1 MKEVLRSAVSLAVLA
16 SCWGGLA
23 APLDAQATCRPPT
36 DLRVCQDTYGQTA
49 NRVFLVWTNGESSYS
64 SIEVTL
70 DGQVADE
77 VAGTARLAYIDD
89 LAPGSHTFGVRGV
102 CGTTTSTAATQTFQ
116 VVTATPHD
124 HPLDSMGCTFD
135 AGMSRWTVTFD
146 LGADPSLFIDV
157 YRRRA
162 GSSFLEYV
170 RTVFGDS
177 TAITV
182 GGAATDRLFFQFFDE
197 NCYGSEFLS
206 CPPGPPPPCV
216 PVTDVTVCQDIYGAT
231 RGRVFVRWTPGAADY
246 TGFDVFLD
254 GVKVGTASAGRRQL
268 YVDPVTPGAH
278 TFEVQG
284 ICDAESASRVAHPFA
299 VLTASP
305 HTSPQ
310 TSLRCAYDA
319 NDRVLS
325 ATWSP
330 GPQPSEFIDVY
341 LRIPGESL
349 LDFRATVA
357 GDRTRV
363 DIPNA
368 DPDDEVVLQF
378 FNETCYG
385 SPLITCTEGAGE
397 GFIRGDSDGNG
408 TVNIADATNTLGYL
422 FLGSREPLC
431 FDAADTNDDARIDIG
446 DPVFTL
452 NWLFSGG
459 PDPPPP
465 GGLACGTDPTADAFP
480 ECLTAACP

>member
-1 MKEVLRSAVSLAVLA
+1 MKEVLRTAVTVAVFA
-16 SCWGGLA
+16 SCLTSLPA
-23 APLDAQATCRPPT
+23 RLDAQATCRPPT
-36 DLRVCQDTYGQTA
+36 DLRVCQDTYGPSD
-49 NRVFLVWTNGESSYS
+49 NRVFLVWTNGETSYS
-64 SIEVTL
+64 SIEVTIN
-70 DGQVADE
+70 GE
-77 VAGTARLAYIDD
+77 VAGEAPGTARLAYIDE
-89 LAPGSHTFGVRGV
+89 LAPGSYTFGVRGH
-102 CGTTTSTAATQTFQ
+102 CGATTSTEATQTFQ

-124 HPLDSMGCTFD
+124 NPLDSLSCTYD
-135 AGMSRWTVTFD
+135 AGMSRWTVTLD

-162 GSSFLEYV
+162 GNGFLEYV

-182 GGAATDRLFFQFFDE
+182 AGAATDRLFFQFFDE

-231 RGRVFVRWTPGAADY
+231 RGRVFVRWTPGAANY

-254 GVKVGTASAGRRQL
+254 GVKVGTAGAGRRML

-284 ICDAESASRVAHPFA
+284 ICDAESASRVVHPFT
-299 VLTASP
+299 VLTSSP

-319 NDRVLS
+319 TDRVLS

-341 LRIPGESL
+341 LRIPGNSL

-363 DIPNA
+363 DLPNA

-378 FNETCYG
+378 FNEACYG
-385 SPLITCTEGAGE
+385 SPLITCTEGPGD
-397 GFIRGDSDGNG
+397 GFIRGDTDGSG
-408 TVNIADATNTLGYL
+408 RVEITDSVSTLGYL

-431 FDAADTNDDARIDIG
+431 FDAADSNDDARIDIG
-446 DPVFTL
+446 DAVFVL
-452 NWLFSGG
+452 NWLFGDGSA
-459 PDPPPP
+459 PPAP
-465 GGLACGTDPTADAFP
+465 GGLSCGTDPTADPFP